1 MFLYLL
7 TYVVGFFSSIMYQDY
22 SSIHPEINLHL
33 NKIRNENKE
42 MSVQLQLV
50 SNKLD
55 EVINRTETRYNLR
68 ARLP

>member
-1 MFLYLL
+1 
-7 TYVVGFFSSIMYQDY
+7 MYQDY